1 MGLFGFFRKKRQR
14 AAADARPV
22 SVAEDA
28 YAAAD
33 VAQAVTEGRRTVE
46 TAPDFALE
54 LSNAETE
61 ALRLSTIQDL
71 SGENIQ
77 GLIPSGMRV
86 AGTIRAAQGLK
97 VDGQI
102 LGSIEIEGDG
112 LLVIAPG
119 AEVLGSVKAKRAL
132 ILGTVHGGA
141 VVDSLVVHRQG
152 RLNGEVK
159 YLAAKMMGGQSNWAA
174 TARVVRQA

>member
-1 MGLFGFFRKKRQR
+1 MGLFGFFRKKRGP
-14 AAADARPV
+14 AVADVRVVPV
-22 SVAEDA
+22 ADDA
-28 YAAAD
+28 YATANG
-33 VAQAVTEGRRTVE
+33 VQAVTEGRRTVE
-46 TAPDFALE
+46 TAPDFAGE
-54 LSNAETE
+54 LRNAEIE
-61 ALRLSTIQDL
+61 AVRLSAIHDL

-77 GLIPSGMRV
+77 GLIPAEMRV

-112 LLVIAPG
+112 LLVISPG
-119 AEVLGSVKAKRAL
+119 AEVLGSIKAKRAL

-159 YLAAKMMGGQSNWAA
+159 YLAAKMVAG
-174 TARVVRQA
+174 RVGSR